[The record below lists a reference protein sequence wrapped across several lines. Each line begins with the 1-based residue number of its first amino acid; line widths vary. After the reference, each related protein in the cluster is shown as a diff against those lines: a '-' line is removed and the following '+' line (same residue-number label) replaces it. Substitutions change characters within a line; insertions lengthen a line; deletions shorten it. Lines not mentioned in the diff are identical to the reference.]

1 MTDQGANSTLSA
13 KFTRQKFLKTLGA
26 GAGWLAL
33 TNALGCE
40 PTERS
45 PKTAHPTTTSAVHS
59 EPVRVVGSRSTQ
71 PQGTWTFRSRPD
83 LSPPVAEVIRQ
94 AHDTAPGYIFVAP
107 KEGPGQNGPM
117 IIDNSGQAVW
127 FLPLQSEDDFAM
139 DFKVQY
145 YQGEPVL
152 TWEEGTVE
160 GYSLGEYVILDG
172 SYQEITRLS
181 AANGY
186 GADHH
191 EFVIT
196 SDYTAMFTIY
206 SPVSMDLFSVG
217 GPKNGVVAD
226 GIIQAVDMGTGEMF
240 FEWHSLDHVALE
252 ESYYEPSKDQSEEF
266 DYFHINSI
274 DIDHD
279 SNLLVSARNTSTVYK
294 IDTMSGEV
302 IWRLGGKKS
311 DFEMGPGTRFA
322 FQHDARRLPDGTIS
336 IFDNGSLVFENG
348 TPRAVEESRAIVL
361 ELDEE
366 KMRASLVREY
376 THPYGQIAETQGNMQ
391 TLPKGNVFIGWGSEP
406 LFSEFGSNGE
416 LLFNARFPPNVES
429 YRAFRFPWK
438 GQPSDD
444 PAMVAERGSDD
455 KLTLYASW
463 NGATEVATWEVL
475 AGPGPERLKPVG
487 SVPRHGFETAI
498 TVGSAERYVGVQAK
512 DSSGRVLGTSR
523 STGPI

>member
-1 MTDQGANSTLSA
+1 VTNQGANSTSSA
-13 KFTRQKFLKTLGA
+13 KFTRRKFLKTLGA
-26 GAGWLAL
+26 GTGWLAL
-33 TNALGCE
+33 TNDLGCE
-40 PTERS
+40 PAGRT
-45 PKTAHPTTTSAVHS
+45 PKTAPPTTTSAVHS
-59 EPVRVVGSRSTQ
+59 EPVRVVGSPSTQ
-71 PQGTWTFRSRPD
+71 PQDAWTFRSRPD
-83 LSPPVAEVIRQ
+83 LSPPVVEVIRQ

-107 KEGPGQNGPM
+107 KEGTGQNGPM
-117 IIDNSGQAVW
+117 IIDNRGQVVW
-127 FLPLQSEDDFAM
+127 FLPLQSEDEYAM

-152 TWEEGTVE
+152 TWEVGKVV

-186 GADHH
+186 RADHH
-191 EFVIT
+191 EFLIT

-217 GPKNGVVAD
+217 GPKNGVVVD
-226 GIIQAVDMGTGEMF
+226 GIVQAVDMETGQMF
-240 FEWHSLDHVALE
+240 FEWHSLDHVGLD
-252 ESYYEPSKDQSEEF
+252 ESYYEPPNDQGQTF

-294 IDTMSGEV
+294 IDPMSGEV

-311 DFEMGPGTRFA
+311 DFEMGEGTRFA
-322 FQHDARRLPDGTIS
+322 YQHDARRLSDGTIT
-336 IFDNGSLVFENG
+336 IFDNGGWNG
-348 TPRAVEESRAIVL
+348 GEHSRGLVL
-361 ELDEE
+361 ELDEDG
-366 KMRASLVREY
+366 MTVSLVREY
-376 THPYGQIAETQGNMQ
+376 LHPYEQHADTQGNMQ

-406 LFSEFGSNGE
+406 LFSEISSNGE
-416 LLFNARFPPNVES
+416 LLFNARFPPKVES

-455 KLTLYASW
+455 KATLYASW

-487 SVPRHGFETAI
+487 SVPRYDFETAI
-498 TVGSAERYVGVQAK
+498 TVGTAERYVGVQAK

>member
-1 MTDQGANSTLSA
+1 
-13 KFTRQKFLKTLGA
+13 
-26 GAGWLAL
+26 
-33 TNALGCE
+33 
-40 PTERS
+40 
-45 PKTAHPTTTSAVHS
+45 
-59 EPVRVVGSRSTQ
+59 
-71 PQGTWTFRSRPD
+71 
-83 LSPPVAEVIRQ
+83 
-94 AHDTAPGYIFVAP
+94 
-107 KEGPGQNGPM
+107 M

>member
-1 MTDQGANSTLSA
+1 MHQGAKCTFGA
-13 KFTRQKFLKTLGA
+13 KLTRQKFLKTLGA
-26 GAGWLAL
+26 GAAWLAL

-40 PTERS
+40 PARRTQE
-45 PKTAHPTTTSAVHS
+45 TAPPTTTSAVHS
-59 EPVRVVGSRSTQ
+59 EPVRVVGSRYPQ
-71 PQGTWTFRSRPD
+71 PQGVWTFRSRPD
-83 LSPPVAEVIRQ
+83 LRPPVVKVTRH
-94 AHDTAPGYIFVAP
+94 AHDTATGYIFVAP
-107 KEGPGQNGPM
+107 KEGTGQHGPM
-117 IIDNSGQAVW
+117 VLDNSGEVVW
-127 FLPLQSEDDFAM
+127 FLPVQSEDDYAM

-152 TWEEGTVE
+152 TWEVGKVVA
-160 GYSLGEYVILDG
+160 GYSLGEHVIFDG

-186 GADHH
+186 RADHH
-191 EFVIT
+191 DFLII
-196 SDYTAMFTIY
+196 SDDTAMFTIY

-217 GPKNGVVAD
+217 GPKNGAVAD
-226 GIIQAVDMGTGEMF
+226 GIVQAVDIGIGEML
-240 FEWHSLDHVALE
+240 FEWHSLDHVALD
-252 ESYYEPSKDQSEEF
+252 ESYYQPSKDQRKAF

-279 SNLLVSARNTSTVYK
+279 SNLIVSARNTSTVYK
-294 IDTMSGEV
+294 IDTMNGEV
-302 IWRLGGKKS
+302 MWRLGGKKS
-311 DFEMGPGTRFA
+311 DFKMGPGTPFA
-322 FQHDARRLPDGTIS
+322 NQHDARRLSDGTIT
-336 IFDNGSLVFENG
+336 IFDNGGWNG
-348 TPRAVEESRAIVL
+348 GEHSRGLVL
-361 ELDEE
+361 ELDEDE
-366 KMRASLVREY
+366 MTVSLVREY
-376 THPYGQIAETQGNMQ
+376 PHPYGQKSDTQGNMQ

-406 LFSEFGSNGE
+406 LFSEISSNGE
-416 LLFNARFPPNVES
+416 LLFDARFPPKVES

-455 KLTLYASW
+455 KVTLYASW

-498 TVGSAERYVGVQAK
+498 TVGTAERYVGVRAK

-523 STGPI
+523 STEPI

>member
-1 MTDQGANSTLSA
+1 
-13 KFTRQKFLKTLGA
+13 
-26 GAGWLAL
+26 
-33 TNALGCE
+33 
-40 PTERS
+40 
-45 PKTAHPTTTSAVHS
+45 
-59 EPVRVVGSRSTQ
+59 
-71 PQGTWTFRSRPD
+71 
-83 LSPPVAEVIRQ
+83 
-94 AHDTAPGYIFVAP
+94 
-107 KEGPGQNGPM
+107 M
-117 IIDNSGQAVW
+117 IIDNSGQVVW
-127 FLPLQSEDDFAM
+127 FLPLQSEDAYAM

-152 TWEEGTVE
+152 TCEVGEVVG

-191 EFVIT
+191 EFLIT
-196 SDYTAMFTIY
+196 SDDTAMFTIY

-217 GPKNGVVAD
+217 GPKNGVVGE
-226 GIIQAVDMGTGEMF
+226 GIVQAVDMETGQMF

-252 ESYYEPSKDQSEEF
+252 ESYYEPSKDQGETF

-294 IDTMSGEV
+294 IDPMSGEV

-311 DFEMGPGTRFA
+311 DFEMGPGTPFA
-322 FQHDARRLPDGTIS
+322 YQHDARRLSDGTIT
-336 IFDNGSLVFENG
+336 IFDNGGWNEG
-348 TPRAVEESRAIVL
+348 EHSRGLVL
-361 ELDEE
+361 ELDEDE
-366 KMRASLVREY
+366 MTVSLVRKY
-376 THPYGQIAETQGNMQ
+376 PHPYGQIADTQGNMQ

-406 LFSEFGSNGE
+406 LFSEISSNGE
-416 LLFNARFPPNVES
+416 LLFNARFPPKVES

-455 KLTLYASW
+455 KVTLYASW

-498 TVGSAERYVGVQAK
+498 TVGSAERYVSVQAK

>member
-1 MTDQGANSTLSA
+1 MTNQGANCTLSA
-13 KFTRQKFLKTLGA
+13 KLSRRRFLKTLGA
-26 GAGWLAL
+26 GAAGFAL
-33 TNALGCE
+33 TNAMGCK
-40 PTERS
+40 PTGRS
-45 PKTAHPTTTSAVHS
+45 PKTAPQTTSPNVQS
-59 EPVRVVGSRSTQ
+59 KPVVVSRSTR

-83 LSPPVAEVIRQ
+83 LSPPVVKVARQ

-107 KEGPGQNGPM
+107 KEGIGQNGAM
-117 IIDNSGQAVW
+117 ILDNSGQVVW

-145 YQGEPVL
+145 YRGEPVL
-152 TWEEGTVE
+152 TWEEGKVE

-181 AANGY
+181 AGNGY
-186 GADHH
+186 RADHH
-191 EFVIT
+191 DFLIT
-196 SDYTAMFTIY
+196 SDVTAMFTIY

-217 GPKNGVVAD
+217 GPKNGEVAE
-226 GIIQAVDMGTGEMF
+226 GIVQAVDMGTGEMF
-240 FEWHSLDHVALE
+240 FEWHSLDHVALD
-252 ESYYEPSKDQSEEF
+252 ESYYEPSKDHKEDF

-279 SNLLVSARNTSTVYK
+279 SKLLVSGRNTSTVYK
-294 IDTMSGEV
+294 IDPMSGEV

-311 DFEMGPGTRFA
+311 DFKMGPGTRFA
-322 FQHDARRLPDGTIS
+322 YQHDARRLSDGTIT
-336 IFDNGSLVFENG
+336 IFDNSGWNG
-348 TPRAVEESRAIVL
+348 REHSRGLVL
-361 ELDEE
+361 ELDE
-366 KMRASLVREY
+366 KRMTVSLVREY
-376 THPYGQIAETQGNMQ
+376 PHPYGQSADTQGNMQ

-406 LFSEFGSNGE
+406 LFSEFSSNGE
-416 LLFNARFPPNVES
+416 LLFDARFPPKVES

-444 PAMVAERGSDD
+444 PAMVAERGSDN
-455 KLTLYASW
+455 KVTLYASW

-523 STGPI
+523 ATRPILVRPEH